1 VASALPTV
9 VRPTT
14 LASSSESATSRA
26 AGRPAPARQ
35 RSRSTPAR
43 RSVAVPARETCP
55 RCPSGSPGG
64 RSELT
69 ASLGPTLG
77 GQEVQ
82 RQVRTERAGSTDA
95 RHSAQPQLQA
105 VTHTFRP
112 AAFGFLQNPSASAWR
127 ERRGIGESAGGSSR
141 PPLARELHAPRRERA
156 VGEIPASHGM
166 RSDGDRVVA
175 LGDLCPNVR
184 VRDALGRKS
193 AEVQEHLLE
202 STRGPYD

>member
-1 VASALPTV
+1 MRAAVASALPTV

-127 ERRGIGESAGGSSR
+127 ERRGIGGRQA
-141 PPLARELHAPRRERA
+141 APR
-156 VGEIPASHGM
+156 VLLL
-166 RSDGDRVVA
+166 RVSSM
-175 LGDLCPNVR
+175 LP
-184 VRDALGRKS
+184 DANEPSAKS
-193 AEVQEHLLE
+193 RHR
-202 STRGPYD
+202 TG